1 MFKYAPD
8 LHQVA
13 IKVIGIGRSGGSIID
28 HIMNAD
34 MQIVE
39 CFSVDTNAQALSK
52 IDTKFALQVGTEIT
66 NGMGAGL
73 NPDIGRQAAQID
85 RHQIQQLINGTDLLI
100 LTAGM
105 GGGTGSGAIP
115 VIASIAKDLGVL
127 TVAVVTKPLPFE
139 DRKRLK
145 IAEDGLVELRQ
156 HVDSLIVVSND
167 KLITRLPNNAT
178 LLQLMKAANEEVLQ
192 VVRCISQ
199 LLSNSGLVGV
209 DFSDIRSVLSNA
221 GTTAFGSG
229 YSSGEGR
236 ATAAARIAVDE
247 LHLQSVNI
255 ALAESIMCN
264 ISAGV
269 DFSLREYEEVGDI
282 LATFLSPEKSIVIG
296 DTIKQTVSAQVQ
308 VSILAAGIDNPQTPG
323 HTLKRKTSHRAAKA
337 FSSC

>member
-1 MFKYAPD
+1 MFKCVPD
-8 LHQVA
+8 LHQAA
-13 IKVIGIGRSGGSIID
+13 IKVIGIGRSGGNIID
-28 HIMNAD
+28 HLMNAD
-34 MQIVE
+34 IRGVE
-39 CFSVDTNAQALSK
+39 YFSVGTNAQTLCKTDAK
-52 IDTKFALQVGTEIT
+52 IALQVGTEIT

-73 NPDIGRQAAQID
+73 DPDVGRQAAQID

-139 DRKRLK
+139 DGKRIK
-145 IAEDGLVELRQ
+145 NAEDGLVELRQ

-167 KLITRLPNNAT
+167 KLIARLHNNAT
-178 LLQLMKAANEEVLQ
+178 LLQLMKAANEEMLQ

-221 GTTAFGSG
+221 GTAAFGSG

-236 ATAAARIAVDE
+236 ATAAARFAVDE

-282 LATFLSPEKSIVIG
+282 LATFFSPDKSIVIG
-296 DTIKQTVSAQVQ
+296 DTIKQTADAQFQ

-323 HTLKRKTSHRAAKA
+323 HTLKRKTSHRVVKA
-337 FSSC
+337 LSY